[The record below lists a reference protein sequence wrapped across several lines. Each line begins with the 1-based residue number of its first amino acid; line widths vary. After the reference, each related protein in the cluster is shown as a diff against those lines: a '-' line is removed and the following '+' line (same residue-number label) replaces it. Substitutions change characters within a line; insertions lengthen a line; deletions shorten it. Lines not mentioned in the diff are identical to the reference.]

1 MQQYAPIASSTH
13 IKDSITPLNNNIA
26 SVASDFSG
34 TAFPTTNLL
43 VGMKCLRT
51 DLNKLYQLKDLSP
64 TWTQIADLSS
74 DLSAQLA
81 AKLTASAFG
90 TTLASN
96 ISGATNK
103 ATPVDADE
111 FPIADSAASFGLKA
125 TTWANIKTTL
135 SSVFSAI
142 TSLTGSLKL
151 PTGTTSQ
158 RDSTP
163 SAGWMRFNSDLVKPE
178 VFNGTAWGSVGGG
191 ATGTGTDDLFMLNGQ
206 TVTGSY
212 TIPTGKN
219 AGTFGPITV
228 ATGVTVTVPDGSTWT
243 VV

>member
-1 MQQYAPIASSTH
+1 MQNYQDIPDTTTLQNSRSML
-13 IKDSITPLNNNIA
+13 LNNILTA
-26 SVASDFSG
+26 LSCSSG
-34 TAFPTTNLL
+34 TGFPTSNLY
-43 VGMKCLRT
+43 VGMPCLRT
-51 DLNKLYQLKDLSP
+51 DLNKLYQLKDLTP
-64 TWTQIADLSS
+64 TWIQIADLSS
-74 DLSAQLA
+74 DLSTQLA
-81 AKLTASAFG
+81 AKLTTTAFG

-111 FPIADSAASFGLKA
+111 FPLSDSAASWGLKA

-135 SSVFSAI
+135 TSVFSAI

-151 PTGTTSQ
+151 PTGTTAQ

-212 TIPTGKN
+212 TIPVGKN